1 MRTPYLPRRSSQ
13 AGQSMTE
20 FVVALVVLVPLFLA
34 VAYAG
39 KYGDLQ
45 SAANQASRY
54 AAFQRAI
61 EPEESRL
68 AGTKI
73 EDQMRRRFF
82 VDGKYKDGKLRS
94 DDSAVPLKKEEGLPA
109 LWRDAS
115 FGALL
120 QKLDDVKLTWAA
132 GSMRKPPGLDSAAK
146 LTTLENTTRGAHV
159 ANVEISLINK
169 MDQASGKP
177 ELLRIAAATAAVG
190 DRWASSG
197 NGHTD
202 STTKK
207 LLFSDDIA
215 LIGDAMNVFL
225 WVFEGDGHDIELGCV
240 KSDTVPRDRLEGSWT
255 DQGC

>member
-1 MRTPYLPRRSSQ
+1 MRTPYRPLRSNQ

-34 VAYAG
+34 IGYAG

-45 SAANQASRY
+45 SSANQASRY

-82 VDGKYKDGKLRS
+82 VDGDYKGGKLRS
-94 DDSAVPLKKEEGLPA
+94 DDSAAALKKDEALPA
-109 LWRDAS
+109 LWRDNS

-120 QKLDDVKLTWAA
+120 TKLDDVKLTWAE
-132 GSMRKPPGLDSAAK
+132 GSMRKPPGLDTDAK
-146 LTTLENTTRGAHV
+146 LTTYENTSRGAHV

-169 MDQASGKP
+169 MDQVKEKP

-197 NGHTD
+197 NSHTD
-202 STTKK
+202 RTAKK
-207 LLFSDDIA
+207 LLVADEVA
-215 LIGDAMNVFL
+215 LIGEALNPFL

-240 KSDTVPRDRLEGSWT
+240 KSDAVPKDRLEGSWS